1 MKAERRPRQAALG
14 KGRAE
19 QLVLPL
25 GGGPVMHAASLQSG
39 SNGNCIFVEAG
50 GVGLLFDAGITGIE
64 AERRLAALG
73 RRMEDVS
80 AVIISHDHA
89 DHMKFA
95 GVYQRKYGLPVYMT
109 HGTKAVAE
117 GLRDIG
123 RLADVRIFR
132 PGDRL
137 SFGDVTV
144 ETMRTPHDA
153 EEGAVFVVTCRARRL
168 GVMTDLGHLFPK
180 LRDTIGTLDAV
191 FLESNY
197 DTEMLMQGPYPAFL
211 KKRIRGH
218 AGHIS
223 NHESAELL
231 RQGKRLRWA
240 CLSHLSEQN
249 NSPAVAL
256 KTHRDIVSSDLVL
269 HTAHRYEA
277 TQLFSI

>member
-1 MKAERRPRQAALG
+1 MKTERRPRSAARRKG
-14 KGRAE
+14 KAE

-25 GGGPVMHAASLQSG
+25 DSGPVMQAASLQSG

-50 GVGLLFDAGITGIE
+50 GVRLLFDAGITG
-64 AERRLAALG
+64 AETGRRLAALG
-73 RRMEDVS
+73 RTMEDVS

-109 HGTKAVAE
+109 HGTRAVAE
-117 GLRDIG
+117 GMRDLG
-123 RLADVRIFR
+123 RLFDVRIFR

-153 EEGAVFVVTCRARRL
+153 EEGAVFVVACRGRRL

-197 DTEMLMQGPYPAFL
+197 DTDMLMHGPYPAFL

-231 RQGKRLRWA
+231 REGKKLKWA

-256 KTHRDIVSSDLVL
+256 KTHRDIVGADLIL

-277 TQLFSI
+277 TGLFEV